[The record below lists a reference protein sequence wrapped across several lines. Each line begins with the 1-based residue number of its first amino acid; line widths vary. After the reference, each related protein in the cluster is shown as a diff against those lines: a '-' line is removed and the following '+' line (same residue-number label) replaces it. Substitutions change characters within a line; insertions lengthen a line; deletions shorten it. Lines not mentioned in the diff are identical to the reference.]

1 MADKKKEII
10 INNKKAR
17 FEYAFEDTFT
27 AGIQLSGTEVK
38 SIRDGNASITE
49 AYCAIE
55 DSEAFLLNAYISE
68 YKQGTYNNH
77 IPKRKRKLLLQKKE
91 LKKVEGKLKDKGY
104 ALIPLQIFES
114 ETGFFKI
121 EIGLGRGKKAFDKR
135 EDIKKRDIER
145 DMKRI

>member
-10 INNKKAR
+10 ISNKKAR

-49 AYCAIE
+49 AYCVIE

-77 IPKRKRKLLLQKKE
+77 IPRRKRKLLLQKKE

-145 DMKRI
+145 DMKQF